1 MSCFRLPAPVCKR
14 MKTYISNYWWG
25 SAVDSH
31 KIHWQRWSKL
41 TTPKGEGGMGFR
53 DLPLFNKAM
62 LGKQGWRLITRPDSL
77 CARVIKGKYFPNG
90 EFLTAN
96 RKKRSFET
104 WRAMLHGR
112 EALVKG
118 IIKRV
123 GPGSSI
129 NIWNDNWIP
138 GLRSL
143 KPTTRLEGA
152 SVHFVNELFLPGT
165 RVWNVDLVQD
175 SFISRDAEEILKIRP
190 GARMEDDGLGWAHE
204 RSGQYSV
211 RSSYQLL
218 KMEQSER
225 ETDVANEPSSS
236 CEAFWWRKL
245 WKLKIPPKIRIF
257 WWRSIQNYL
266 PSKQELKRRHVTE
279 EDFCE
284 VCGMQGESIYH
295 ICFDCTIAKRF
306 W

>member
-14 MKTYISNYWWG
+14 KKTYISNYWWG

-62 LGKQGWRLITRPDSL
+62 LGKHGWRLITRPDSL

-96 RKKRSFET
+96 RKKRSSET
-104 WRAMLHGR
+104 WRAMLHEG

-138 GLRSL
+138 G
-143 KPTTRLEGA
+143 
-152 SVHFVNELFLPGT
+152 FVL
-165 RVWNVDLVQD
+165 
-175 SFISRDAEEILKIRP
+175 
-190 GARMEDDGLGWAHE
+190 
-204 RSGQYSV
+204 
-211 RSSYQLL
+211 
-218 KMEQSER
+218 
-225 ETDVANEPSSS
+225 
-236 CEAFWWRKL
+236 
-245 WKLKIPPKIRIF
+245 
-257 WWRSIQNYL
+257 
-266 PSKQELKRRHVTE
+266 
-279 EDFCE
+279 
-284 VCGMQGESIYH
+284 
-295 ICFDCTIAKRF
+295 
-306 W
+306 